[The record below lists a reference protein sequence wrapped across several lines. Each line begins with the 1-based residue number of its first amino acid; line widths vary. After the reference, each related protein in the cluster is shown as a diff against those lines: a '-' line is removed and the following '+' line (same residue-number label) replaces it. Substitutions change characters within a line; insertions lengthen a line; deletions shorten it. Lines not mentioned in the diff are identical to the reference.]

1 MSRTMPNRD
10 LQLRLEAAASVPVN
24 LPWQIEAGY
33 LRLASRN
40 DRDESVTLGVW
51 GPGELVIP
59 SLIGCFPI
67 EVITISAVKLREVEP
82 STQQRDAFLLNQ
94 SLQTITLLRITRSRP
109 AETRLFQVL
118 LWLGERFGQDST
130 RGVCLSFEELNL
142 THQNLAEISGL
153 TRVTV
158 TKALSHFR
166 KAGLLQK
173 EGDDDLLLRGSLDAL
188 STR

>member
-1 MSRTMPNRD
+1 MPSRN
-10 LQLRLEAAASVPVN
+10 LHLRLAATASVPAT
-24 LPWQIEAGY
+24 LPWKIEEGY

-40 DRDESVTLGVW
+40 DREESVTLGVW

-59 SLIGCFPI
+59 NLIGCFPI
-67 EVITISAVKLREVEP
+67 EVFSISAVALREVEP
-82 STQQRDAFLLNQ
+82 SAHQRDAFLLNQ
-94 SLQTITLLRITRSRP
+94 SLQTITLLRISRSRP

-118 LWLGERFGQDST
+118 LWLGERFGRDSP
-130 RGVCLSFEELNL
+130 RGVSLSFEKLNL

-173 EGDDDLLLRGSLDAL
+173 EGAEDLLLRGSLDAL
-188 STR
+188 NAR